1 MEVVFLS
8 FLDKID
14 DFCHQHNKSRRQV
27 EREAGLSSGMLSRW
41 FSGTK
46 PRFDSL
52 QLIADY
58 MQMPIED
65 LVGPDVADIYGS
77 RPVPDNWSDAPDVV
91 RDSALRYIP
100 VYRSPDSVAQD
111 PDPADIVTHFAVL
124 SDNTPDADE
133 CYGVTITDSGMSP
146 YIEPGD
152 VVIIRADN
160 EPASEDI
167 VVVYTPEIG
176 TICRKLVR
184 DGDDII
190 LQPFNRHCNAIVYR
204 QEELDLL
211 PVIFKGKVID
221 IIRNVKSSSDSIH
234 EL

>member
-1 MEVVFLS
+1 MS

-41 FSGTK
+41 FRGTK

-77 RPVPDNWSDAPDVV
+77 RPVPDSWSDAPDVV

-100 VYRSPDSVAQD
+100 VYRSPDTIAQG

-124 SDNTPDADE
+124 PGNTPDADK

-167 VVVYTPEIG
+167 VVVSSPGTG

-221 IIRNVKSSSDSIH
+221 IIRDVKSSSDSVH